1 MLLAVLFTS
10 QPVGAQ
16 NLVQVTVSFAQDRYD
31 IAEGGLPQSQQ
42 ITINLNADP
51 QRTVVIPITV
61 TEYDGAT
68 GADYSVRHSVV
79 FNSGETSRTITFTAI
94 DDTVDDD
101 GEEVTLV
108 IGDVLPAGVTAGSRW
123 PYTDV
128 FIDDD
133 DIPETLTVS
142 LLSYRAFVNEGETF
156 QIELEL
162 SDIPER
168 EIVIPITVT
177 NLSGATSADYSALQ
191 SSVTF
196 GSDEDEKEIEFTAT
210 VDTVDDDGEVV
221 RVSFG
226 SPLPSGVSV
235 RPPRRG
241 VAPATRV
248 TIIDGGV
255 VSLGLAQ
262 VGVGVTAHICGHVEN
277 EDCKD
282 ARIINE
288 AWQWQR
294 SPTEFGT
301 YTDIPAAEG
310 GTSNPYTPSP
320 GDLGM
325 WLKAKVT
332 YDLTGLGN
340 EITVTGR
347 TAQEITQQPVLWEPT
362 VSNAGFANFDNE
374 GFAFGVVFPGT
385 NSYAQAFTA
394 GPDPRGYVL
403 VGVRVS
409 LYQRRTAAGTW
420 AVYADDAGKPA
431 SEPISAAFP
440 LTNINSAPDSFEEL
454 TIPTGL
460 PLQPGTKYWI
470 VISGTS
476 PSEDGYFMVSAW
488 NRISGVFSDLYH
500 QGQLVVGRLHP
511 GYPEQWTGATFAIN
525 IIDEME
531 DDTRYRATSPTDEAS
546 EDGWDLNLP
555 ALSWHVGPR
564 VIRELLPWSTL
575 AERINVPEPMAL
587 QMSVLIAPEVTVEF
601 SAPEH
606 TAAEGEL
613 VSVEVELSADPRR
626 TITIPITATGEDG
639 ATADDYSVPPSV
651 TFNAGETSK
660 TLAFTA
666 TQDAVDDDDESVKL
680 ELGTMPDAYVTAG
693 TQTESTVAITDDDDP
708 IVTVTYDQNRY
719 TVDEGGTQDVTV
731 TLNADPE
738 RTLIIPIETTNLG
751 GATAADYSGVPPSVT
766 FNSGETST
774 SFTVSA
780 TDDDLDDDDESVL
793 LGFGTMPDDR
803 MSANPHA
810 QAGLTI
816 VDDDDPHVTVQYG
829 QDTQG
834 VGEGET
840 VNVTFS
846 MSADPER
853 TVTIPI
859 TAAGQ
864 DGATSADYSVP
875 SSVTFNAGELE
886 KAVAFMAAA
895 DDADDDDESVRLG
908 FGSSLPDRVTLG
920 ARTQTTLDIGDD
932 DDPTVT
938 VEFGQGSFTVSEGA
952 TQQVTVSVS
961 ADPERTIIIPI
972 TVTAQG
978 TVSDADYSGVP
989 PSVTFNA
996 GETSKTITFTATQDQ
1011 IDDDGEGVS
1020 LGFGTMPD
1028 PRVSAGTQAVS
1039 TLTIEDDDVA
1049 DIVID
1054 TTLASEEQVS
1064 LNRFLGPD
1072 SRGQHTLEDA
1082 TGYTARPGSQ
1092 PSENATPG
1100 ISSFEG
1106 KDFVQLDSD
1115 IIISQTTITVGEEE
1129 TFTYTVRLDTEPTV
1143 EVTVNVSGHVG
1154 SDIILETT
1162 TLTFTPMNWNI
1173 PQTVRATA
1181 GNDFDGVN
1189 DQQTLT
1195 YEGTGGEYT
1204 GLTKNLEAIINDND
1218 PLGIVI
1224 SPVELVVD
1232 ESSSATYT
1240 VRLATLPTE
1249 DLTVTIT
1256 GHAGTDLILS
1266 GDTLTFTDQDWNMTQ
1281 TVMVSAAHDEDWED
1295 DSAVLTHTGGQAEY
1309 EGLSEDLPVTIDDN
1323 TGDLRLVDGT
1333 MFTEGG
1339 DPCEGRLEIY
1349 YDGQWGTI
1357 CDDYWSQDDA
1367 DTACRAL
1374 GFPDGYVY
1382 GGPFG
1387 SGFFPPGDPDQPI
1400 WLDDLSCNG
1409 GESHLLDCRSSPVG
1423 EHNCQHA
1430 EDIGLRCVKTTG
1442 PWIVNA
1448 EFSPP
1453 SGGDGRYAA
1462 GETVEVTLVWSESV
1476 TVSTTPNGF
1485 PRVALLYGG
1494 QADLLYRPTG
1504 SATDRMV
1511 YRYTLR
1517 EIDGETTFDH
1527 IGLSADSLA
1536 LHYSYSLLDPS
1547 NPRTPSA
1554 SISSVA
1560 TGNAAILGHR
1570 TYRSN
1575 EEGTMPSTSGGQS
1588 GAIGIVGAPAF
1599 GEAGEDGVLGVGEY
1613 VELTFNFSQPV
1624 RVDITGGT
1632 PSAGFL
1638 LGGTTARQA
1647 PYLRGSGTP
1656 HLVFGYTLVATDG
1669 EHSSLLVDPNSLVLN
1684 GGTIRDVATGLDA
1697 DIRHQGGGV
1706 QFTPPADDAA
1716 PRLQSAT
1723 VDGGTLEL
1731 TYSEALDSSAM
1742 LSLSAFAVNVN
1753 GASRSVL
1760 GGGIGGSQVLL
1771 FLSSPV
1777 EAGDIVTVGYTAP
1790 TGEGTGRVQDVA
1802 GNPAASFGGQ
1812 VVTNNTTA
1820 QQQSTPG
1827 SETSEVVDPET
1838 PDAAESDVPERP
1850 QNLSLEHHESGKL
1863 LAAWEAPGAGTT
1875 PTGYTLQWKE
1885 SGDDW
1890 AQEADVSEADV
1901 DGTSHVIVGLTDGTE
1916 YAARVIARNGDLAS
1930 EPSDEASATPRETTP
1945 PTVSSAAVDGAALTL
1960 TFNETLDAGDTP
1972 LLSAFGVTVGDSSR
1986 GVDAVAVSGSRVTL
2000 SLVAAVVAGETVA
2013 VGYTVPS
2020 DDSAARLRDLAGNAA
2035 ASITGLEVANNTQ
2048 ATDPLT
2054 AGVSELPPSHNG
2066 HFTFE
2071 LRFSEEPED
2080 DFSYKTMR
2088 DHAFTVTGGTV
2099 AKARRL
2105 APPSNIGWEVHITPD
2120 GNGPVNIV
2128 LPVTTDCTLQGAICT
2143 GDRRPLSERLE
2154 IAVTG
2159 TGE

>member
-1 MLLAVLFTS
+1 M
-10 QPVGAQ
+10 
-16 NLVQVTVSFAQDRYD
+16 
-31 IAEGGLPQSQQ
+31 
-42 ITINLNADP
+42 
-51 QRTVVIPITV
+51 
-61 TEYDGAT
+61 
-68 GADYSVRHSVV
+68 
-79 FNSGETSRTITFTAI
+79 
-94 DDTVDDD
+94 
-101 GEEVTLV
+101 
-108 IGDVLPAGVTAGSRW
+108 
-123 PYTDV
+123 
-128 FIDDD
+128 
-133 DIPETLTVS
+133 
-142 LLSYRAFVNEGETF
+142 
-156 QIELEL
+156 
-162 SDIPER
+162 
-168 EIVIPITVT
+168 
-177 NLSGATSADYSALQ
+177 
-191 SSVTF
+191 
-196 GSDEDEKEIEFTAT
+196 
-210 VDTVDDDGEVV
+210 
-221 RVSFG
+221 
-226 SPLPSGVSV
+226 
-235 RPPRRG
+235 
-241 VAPATRV
+241 
-248 TIIDGGV
+248 
-255 VSLGLAQ
+255 
-262 VGVGVTAHICGHVEN
+262 
-277 EDCKD
+277 
-282 ARIINE
+282 
-288 AWQWQR
+288 
-294 SPTEFGT
+294 
-301 YTDIPAAEG
+301 
-310 GTSNPYTPSP
+310 
-320 GDLGM
+320 
-325 WLKAKVT
+325 
-332 YDLTGLGN
+332 
-340 EITVTGR
+340 
-347 TAQEITQQPVLWEPT
+347 
-362 VSNAGFANFDNE
+362 
-374 GFAFGVVFPGT
+374 
-385 NSYAQAFTA
+385 
-394 GPDPRGYVL
+394 L
-403 VGVRVS
+403 VGVRVALRES
-409 LYQRRTAAGTW
+409 GTATGTW
-420 AVYADDAGKPA
+420 AVHADDGGKPA
-431 SEPISAAFP
+431 TAP
-440 LTNINSAPDSFEEL
+440 LSAPLPVQDIDDRDYTFEEL
-454 TIPTGL
+454 RTPHGL
-460 PLQPGTKYWI
+460 PLLPGTKYWI
-470 VISGTS
+470 VISQTS
-476 PSEDGYFMVSAW
+476 PPENGNLFISTWNGLGGFFGELWRSDQLYVDPED
-488 NRISGVFSDLYH
+488 
-500 QGQLVVGRLHP
+500 
-511 GYPEQWTGATFAIN
+511 ATEAN
-525 IIDEME
+525 IALDP
-531 DDTRYRATSPTDEAS
+531 DDPTYWVESVPKDAGS
-546 EDGWDLNLP
+546 SDGWSLDMV
-555 ALSWHVGPR
+555 ALSWHWDHPDNLHKLCPGCDVF
-564 VIRELLPWSTL
+564 LPW
-575 AERINVPEPMAL
+575 EPMGEAIGIPFPL
-587 QMSVLIAPEVTVEF
+587 VLRMSVLVAPEVTVEF
-601 SAPEH
+601 SAPDH

-613 VSVEVELSADPRR
+613 VGVEVELSADPRR

-666 TQDAVDDDDESVKL
+666 TQDTVDDDDESVKL

-793 LGFGTMPDDR
+793 LEFGTMPDDR
-803 MSANPHA
+803 VSANPHP
-810 QAGLTI
+810 QARLTI

-840 VNVTFS
+840 VNVTIS
-846 MSADPER
+846 VSADPER

-859 TAAGQ
+859 TATGQ

-895 DDADDDDESVRLG
+895 DDADDDDKSVRLG

-920 ARTQTTLDIGDD
+920 TRTQTTLDIGDD

-1266 GDTLTFTDQDWNMTQ
+1266 GDTLTFTDQDWNMNQ

-1295 DSAVLTHTGGQAEY
+1295 DFAVLTHTGGQAEY

-1333 MFTEGG
+1333 LFTEGG

-1462 GETVEVTLVWSESV
+1462 GETVEVTLVWSEPV

-1494 QADLLYRPTG
+1494 QADLLYQPTG

-1536 LHYSYSLLDPS
+1536 LRFPN
-1547 NPRTPSA
+1547 NPLAQSA
-1554 SISSVA
+1554 SISSVD
-1560 TGNAAILGHR
+1560 TGRAAILGHR

-1575 EEGTMPSTSGGQS
+1575 EEGTMSSTSGGQS
-1588 GAIGIVGAPAF
+1588 GATGIVGAPAF
-1599 GEAGEDGVLGVGEY
+1599 GEAGENGRIGAGESAE
-1613 VELTFNFSQPV
+1613 VTFSFSQPV
-1624 RVDITGGT
+1624 QVDTTDGT
-1632 PSAGFL
+1632 PYVGVL

-1647 PYLRGSGTP
+1647 PYLRGGGTP
-1656 HLVFGYTLVATDG
+1656 NLVFGYTLVETDG

-1684 GGTIRDVATGLDA
+1684 GGTIRDVGTGLDA

-1760 GGGIGGSQVLL
+1760 GGGIGGSNVLL

-1777 EAGDIVTVGYTAP
+1777 EAEDVVTLDYTAP
-1790 TGEGTGRVQDVA
+1790 TGEGAGRVQDVA
-1802 GNPAASFGGQ
+1802 GNPAASFSGQ
-1812 VVTNNTTA
+1812 AVTNNTTA
-1820 QQQSTPG
+1820 REQSTHP
-1827 SETSEVVDPET
+1827 
-1838 PDAAESDVPERP
+1838 
-1850 QNLSLEHHESGKL
+1850 
-1863 LAAWEAPGAGTT
+1863 
-1875 PTGYTLQWKE
+1875 
-1885 SGDDW
+1885 
-1890 AQEADVSEADV
+1890 
-1901 DGTSHVIVGLTDGTE
+1901 
-1916 YAARVIARNGDLAS
+1916 
-1930 EPSDEASATPRETTP
+1930 
-1945 PTVSSAAVDGAALTL
+1945 
-1960 TFNETLDAGDTP
+1960 
-1972 LLSAFGVTVGDSSR
+1972 
-1986 GVDAVAVSGSRVTL
+1986 VA
-2000 SLVAAVVAGETVA
+2000 
-2013 VGYTVPS
+2013 
-2020 DDSAARLRDLAGNAA
+2020 
-2035 ASITGLEVANNTQ
+2035 
-2048 ATDPLT
+2048 
-2054 AGVSELPPSHNG
+2054 
-2066 HFTFE
+2066 
-2071 LRFSEEPED
+2071 
-2080 DFSYKTMR
+2080 
-2088 DHAFTVTGGTV
+2088 
-2099 AKARRL
+2099 
-2105 APPSNIGWEVHITPD
+2105 
-2120 GNGPVNIV
+2120 
-2128 LPVTTDCTLQGAICT
+2128 
-2143 GDRRPLSERLE
+2143 
-2154 IAVTG
+2154 
-2159 TGE
+2159 